1 MNVNYSTLRYD
12 LGEEIDMLRDM
23 VYQFSSA
30 EIAPRAA
37 DIDLSLIH
45 I

>member
-1 MNVNYSTLRYD
+1 MNTPYSSLNFN

-23 VYQFSSA
+23 TYQFASA

-37 DIDLSLIH
+37 QID
-45 I
+45 